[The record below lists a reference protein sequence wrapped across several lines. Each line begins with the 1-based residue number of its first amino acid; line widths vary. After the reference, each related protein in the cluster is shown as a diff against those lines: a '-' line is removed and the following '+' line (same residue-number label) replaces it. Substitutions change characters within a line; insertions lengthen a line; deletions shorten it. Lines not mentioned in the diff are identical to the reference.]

1 MVLDGSLDRI
11 EPPREL
17 TTPTTGSRHDIPTSL
32 VDHLEFYLLNY
43 FRPGTYWQTQAT
55 RASRRMMEA
64 IS

>member
-17 TTPTTGSRHDIPTSL
+17 TTPTTGSGHDIPTSL

-64 IS
+64 IG